1 MKRILFLIFLFLFG
15 FTSLIAQPVIKGTVK
30 DKRNGETLAGVN
42 VYFID
47 YSHGTVTDEKG
58 NYILKGAPKGEF
70 IVKFSYI
77 GYQTIIKNVVV
88 AKQDIILNIEME
100 QAIIEGE
107 EVVITGSFAGSQH
120 ENIIKVNT
128 ISPRKLLQSGTPS
141 FIEALTEVPGVA
153 MISKG
158 PGVGTPVIRGLSL
171 SNILFLNNGVPMQ
184 NFQFSENHP
193 FMVDDYGIERVE
205 IVKGPASLLYGSGAV
220 AGVINIIK
228 ESPAP
233 EGKIIG
239 DFNLKYFSN
248 TFGLSSNLGVKGANK
263 GFSWGLRGGVNSN
276 TDYYDGDINRI
287 PNTRFKRKS
296 TKINLGF
303 IKPIGFFRLFYDYNK
318 DDLGMAVEPA
328 LILVKDNSRENEA
341 WYQDL
346 TNHVISS
353 QNKIFLGR
361 YKLNIDLAYQMNN
374 RKLRGSELTP
384 VFTLV
389 DMDLNTFTYH
399 IKMNVPTK
407 ENTKMKLG
415 LQGMSQSNKNY
426 DAPQHVIPDARLNDF
441 SVFAIGQHL
450 HWEKLMIEAG
460 LRYDYRFI
468 HVPEQEAGGHS
479 HDAGSGENEEFIKI
493 DKTYQNLS
501 GSVGASFF
509 LSDSLHFTFN
519 LASAFRSP
527 NLAELTQHG
536 LHGTRFEMGND
547 ILESQ
552 RSLEA
557 DLSLHYH
564 SSHTTLNVAG
574 FYNNINNYIHLAP
587 INDTT
592 EHGELIYMYS
602 QTYAFLYGGEILFH
616 VHPRPLDWLH
626 LKSTWSYVIGKKTS
640 GEYLPFIPAQKIHL
654 EVELQKKK
662 WKSLRNMFINA
673 GMDYVF
679 QQNKPAQFE
688 TTTPYYFL
696 VNFGLGTDIMV
707 KNQRL
712 EMGLFVNNLL
722 NETYIDHL
730 STLKN
735 LNLND
740 IGRNFTLSLKI
751 PFGIK
756 N

>member
-1 MKRILFLIFLFLFG
+1 MNRLVFIVLLLLFG

-30 DKRNGETLAGVN
+30 DKQTGETLAGVN

-47 YSHGTVTDEKG
+47 YSHGTTTAENG
-58 NYILKGAPKGEF
+58 NYILKGIPRGKF

-77 GYQTIIKNVVV
+77 GYQTIINKVVV
-88 AKQDIILNIEME
+88 ANDDVILNIEME

-107 EVVITGSFAGSQH
+107 EVVVTGSFAGSQH
-120 ENIIKVNT
+120 ENIIKINT
-128 ISPRKLLQSGTPS
+128 ISPRKFLRSGSPS

-205 IVKGPASLLYGSGAV
+205 IIKGPASLLYGSGAV
-220 AGVINIIK
+220 AGVVSIIK

-233 EGKIIG
+233 DGKIMG
-239 DFNLKYFSN
+239 DYNLKYFSN
-248 TFGLSSNLGVKGANK
+248 TAGLSSNLGVKGTNN
-263 GFSWGLRGGVNSN
+263 GFVWGVRAGINSN
-276 TDYYDGDINRI
+276 TDYYDGDDRRI
-287 PNTRFKRKS
+287 PNSRFNRKS
-296 TKINLGF
+296 AKINAGL
-303 IKPIGFFRLFYDYNK
+303 IKAFGSFRLFYDYNK
-318 DDLGMAVEPA
+318 DDLGMTVEPT
-328 LILVKDNSRENEA
+328 LLQVNDNGRKNEV

-353 QNKIFLGR
+353 QNKIFIGR
-361 YKLNIDLAYQMNN
+361 YKLDINLAYQMNN
-374 RKLRGSELTP
+374 RKLKGSELTP
-384 VFTLV
+384 VYTLV

-407 ENTKMKLG
+407 ENTKIKVG
-415 LQGMSQSNKNY
+415 IQGMSQSNKNY

-460 LRYDYRFI
+460 LRYDYRYI
-468 HVPEQEAGGHS
+468 HVPEQKTEGNS
-479 HDAGSGENEEFIKI
+479 ETIKI
-493 DKTYQNLS
+493 NKAYHNLS
-501 GSVGASFF
+501 GSVGASIH
-509 LSDSLHFTFN
+509 LSDSLHITFN

-527 NLAELTQHG
+527 NLAELTQDG
-536 LHGTRFEMGND
+536 LHGTRYELGNKN
-547 ILESQ
+547 LKSQ
-552 RSLEA
+552 KSLEA

-564 SSHTTLNVAG
+564 SAHTTLDVAG
-574 FYNNINNYIHLAP
+574 FYNNIDNYIHLSP
-587 INDTT
+587 TNDTT
-592 EHGELIYMYS
+592 EHGEQIYMYL
-602 QTYAFLYGGEILFH
+602 QTPAFLYGGEVLFH
-616 VHPRPLDWLH
+616 IHPHPLDWLH

-640 GEYLPFIPAQKIHL
+640 GEYLPFIPAQKIRIEL
-654 EVELQKKK
+654 ELQKKV
-662 WKSLRNMFINA
+662 WKNLKNMFVKA

-679 QQNKPAQFE
+679 DQNKPSQFE
-688 TTTPYYFL
+688 TKTPSYVL
-696 VNFGLGTDIMV
+696 VNFGLGTDI
-707 KNQRL
+707 KLHNQRF
-712 EMGLFVNNLL
+712 EFGLFANNLL

-740 IGRNFTLSLKI
+740 IGRNITISLKI